1 MALNNAVAGYWILFG
16 SKAIGHLG
24 VDFMLGV
31 QQGSSAASRALGHYT
46 VYDLTFIY
54 WIIEWELVA
63 NIK

>member
-31 QQGSSAASRALGHYT
+31 QQAPVQLAGY
-46 VYDLTFIY
+46 
-54 WIIEWELVA
+54 
-63 NIK
+63 